1 MVHAAEM
8 PLVTDRE
15 DLKEVEVKQEINIT
29 ACEPEGQRATI
40 CGAREGGNEV
50 GLPCHVETHARK

>member
-8 PLVTDRE
+8 PLVTDCE
-15 DLKEVEVKQEINIT
+15 DLKEVRQEINTT
-29 ACEPEGQRATI
+29 ACEPEGQRATT

-50 GLPCHVETHARK
+50 GLPCFVETYARK